1 MMWLVIVVIIK
12 RVFLIEYRFNS
23 IFKNGVII
31 RVFRFLFDISSL
43 FVNFFFLLKYV
54 FIVIIMGEN
63 ESVIFVF
70 IKDWNLIIFINVY
83 LKMV

>member
-23 IFKNGVII
+23 ICKNGVII

-70 IKDWNLIIFINVY
+70 IKEW
-83 LKMV
+83 K

>member
-23 IFKNGVII
+23 VCKNGVII

-43 FVNFFFLLKYV
+43 FVNFFF
-54 FIVIIMGEN
+54 FISIM
-63 ESVIFVF
+63 
-70 IKDWNLIIFINVY
+70 
-83 LKMV
+83 

>member
-1 MMWLVIVVIIK
+1 MMWLVMVDIIK
-12 RVFLIEYRFNS
+12 IVFLIEYRFNS
-23 IFKNGVII
+23 ICKNGVII

-70 IKDWNLIIFINVY
+70 IK
-83 LKMV
+83 K